1 VGFLAP
7 WFLAGA
13 VAIGLPFWIH
23 LLRQYRSTPHPFS
36 SLMFFERRT
45 QSSIKHR
52 RLRYL
57 LLLSLRVALLLLIA
71 LAFANPFVTRSPTTA
86 GGPKMLVIAV
96 DNSFSMRYDDH
107 LARAK
112 QQAVNAVSAL
122 NQGERGQ
129 VLAVG
134 SRVHFLT
141 QPVEDVDQLKA
152 AIQSI
157 PPSDEQSSYGEF
169 ARALRTIQQSSRI
182 PLEVHFAT
190 DLQKSSLPPAFA
202 DLRLGSDTNLI
213 FHSVADSKEPNWMVE
228 SVTAPAKIYDPKK
241 VRVQAVVAGVNT
253 PAAKRTV
260 SLVLDG
266 KVLESK
272 IVDVPPNGRTSVEF
286 LSLDSP
292 HGFHKGEIRIEP
304 NDALRSGDLLHEDDR
319 FDFAIERTDPHPVLF
334 LHPAGQDR
342 DELFYRSALESVSE
356 AGFTLEPLAVEQAAN
371 QSLSKYAFVVLS
383 DVGTMPAGLENSL
396 RAYVAGGGSLLI
408 ALGTHSAAL
417 ARVPVSN
424 EAIQGSSYASLSG
437 SRFETV
443 AAADAEHP
451 ALRRANKLDGVKF
464 YQVIRVDPGTSRV
477 VARLTN
483 QVPLLLEKQVGE
495 GRVLVFTSTLD
506 NISNDLPQHNSFVPF
521 VEETARYLGGQQDLS
536 TNVAAGSYIELRSV
550 KDRGAAIDV
559 TEPDGTHP
567 LSLADATTTQTFQVT
582 REGFYEIHRANGRQE
597 FVAVHADRRESD
609 LTPIPAETLE
619 LWRNTGR
626 GTDAPASQDGSAA
639 QNQPRPWSLWRYA
652 LLLVLITAIIE
663 SVLASRY
670 LSVEKEIA
678 P

>member
-13 VAIGLPFWIH
+13 VAIGLPFYIH

-71 LAFANPFVTRSPTTA
+71 LAFANPFVSRV
-86 GGPKMLVIAV
+86 GGATGGRKMLVIAV

-112 QQAVNAVSAL
+112 QQAMNAVSEL

-141 QPVEDVDQLKA
+141 QPVEDADQLKA
-152 AIQSI
+152 AIQGI
-157 PPSDEQSSYGEF
+157 QPSDEQSSYGEL
-169 ARALRTIQQSSRI
+169 ARALRTISQTSRI
-182 PLEVHFAT
+182 PLEVHFAS
-190 DLQKSSLPPAFA
+190 DLQKSSMPPAFA
-202 DLRLGSDTNLI
+202 DLRLGSDTKLV
-213 FHSVADSKEPNWMVE
+213 FHSVADSKDPNWMVE

-241 VRVQAVVAGVNT
+241 VRVQAVVAGSNT
-253 PAAKRTV
+253 PATKRTV
-260 SLVLDG
+260 SLALDG
-266 KVLESK
+266 KVLDSK
-272 IVDVPPNGRTSVEF
+272 SVDVPANGRASVEF

-304 NDALRSGDLLHEDDR
+304 GDSLHEDDR

-334 LHPAGQDR
+334 LHPEGQNR

-356 AGFTLEPLAVEQAAN
+356 AGFNLEPLAVEQAAN

-383 DVGTMPAGLENSL
+383 DVGSMPPGFENSL
-396 RAYVAGGGSLLI
+396 RAYVASGGSLLI
-408 ALGTHSAAL
+408 ALGPRSAAL
-417 ARVPVSN
+417 TRVPVSN

-464 YQVIRVDPGTSRV
+464 YQVIKVDPGQSHV
-477 VARLTN
+477 IARLTN
-483 QVPLLLEKQVGE
+483 QAPLLLEKQVGE
-495 GRVLVFTSTLD
+495 GRVVLFTSTFD
-506 NISNDLPQHNSFVPF
+506 NVGNDLPLHASFVPF
-521 VEETARYLGGQQDLS
+521 VEETARYLGGQQDRS
-536 TNVAAGSYIELRSV
+536 TNVAVDSYIELRSV
-550 KDRGAAIDV
+550 KERGAAIDV
-559 TEPDGTHP
+559 TEPDESHP
-567 LSLADATTTQTFQVT
+567 LSLKDATTTQTFQVT

-597 FVAVHADRRESD
+597 MVAVHADRRESD
-609 LTPIPAETLE
+609 LMPIPEETLA
-619 LWRNTGR
+619 LWKNTGL
-626 GTDAPASQDGSAA
+626 GPDTPSGDGSATDSQA
-639 QNQPRPWSLWRYA
+639 RPWSLWRYA

-670 LSVEKEIA
+670 LSVEKEVA
-678 P
+678 

>member
-71 LAFANPFVTRSPTTA
+71 LAFANPFVSRQGGA
-86 GGPKMLVIAV
+86 VGGPKMLVIAV

-112 QQAVNAVSAL
+112 QQAMNAVSQL
-122 NQGERGQ
+122 HPGERGQ
-129 VLAVG
+129 VLAIG

-141 QPVEDVDQLKA
+141 QPVEQAEADQLRA

-157 PPSDEQSSYGEF
+157 QPSDELSSYGEF
-169 ARALRTIQQSSRI
+169 ARALRTIAQSSRV
-182 PLEVHFAT
+182 PLEVHFAS
-190 DLQKSSLPPAFA
+190 DMQKSSLPPAFA
-202 DLRLGSDTNLI
+202 DLRLSSDTNLV

-260 SLVLDG
+260 SLALDG

-272 IVDVPPNGRTSVEF
+272 PVDVPANGRASVEF
-286 LSLDSP
+286 LSLESP

-304 NDALRSGDLLHEDDR
+304 NDALHEDDR

-342 DELFYRSALESVSE
+342 DELYYRSALESVSE
-356 AGFTLEPLAVEQAAN
+356 AGFTLEPLAVEQASN

-383 DVGTMPAGLENSL
+383 DIGTMPAGLENSL
-396 RAYVAGGGSLLI
+396 RAYVAAGGSLLI
-408 ALGTHSAAL
+408 ALGAHSAAL
-417 ARVPVSN
+417 TRVPVSN
-424 EAIQGSSYASLSG
+424 ETIQGSSYASLSG

-464 YQVIRVDPGTSRV
+464 YQVIRVDPGQSRV

-483 QVPLLLEKQVGE
+483 QAPLLLEKQVGE
-495 GRVLVFTSTLD
+495 GRVFVFTSTFD
-506 NISNDLPQHNSFVPF
+506 NISNDLPLHASFVPF

-536 TNVAAGSYIELRSV
+536 TNVSAGSYIELRSA

-567 LSLADATTTQTFQVT
+567 LSLKDATAAQTFQVT

-609 LTPIPAETLE
+609 LTPIPQETLD

-626 GTDAPASQDGSAA
+626 GPATPPSQDGSAA
-639 QNQPRPWSLWRYA
+639 QNPARPWSLWRYA

-670 LSVEKEIA
+670 LSVEKEVA
-678 P
+678 S

>member
-71 LAFANPFVTRSPTTA
+71 LAFANPFVSRSGATA

-112 QQAVNAVSAL
+112 QQAMNAVSQL
-122 NQGERGQ
+122 HPGERGQ
-129 VLAVG
+129 VLAIG

-141 QPVEDVDQLKA
+141 QPLEPADADQLKA

-157 PPSDEQSSYGEF
+157 QPSDEQSSYGEF
-169 ARALRTIQQSSRI
+169 ARALRTIAQSSRI

-190 DLQKSSLPPAFA
+190 DLQKSSLPPAFT
-202 DLRLGSDTNLI
+202 DLRLGSDTNLV
-213 FHSVADSKEPNWMVE
+213 FHSVADPKQPNWMVE

-241 VRVQAVVAGVNT
+241 VRVQAVIAGMGT
-253 PAAKRTV
+253 EAAKRTV

-266 KVLESK
+266 KVLETK
-272 IVDVPPNGRTSVEF
+272 PVDVPANGPASVEF

-304 NDALRSGDLLHEDDR
+304 NDALREDDR

-356 AGFTLEPLAVEQAAN
+356 AGFNLEPLAVEQAAN

-383 DVGTMPAGLENSL
+383 DVGMMPAGLENSL

-408 ALGTHSAAL
+408 ALGIHSAEL
-417 ARVPVSN
+417 TRVPVSN

-464 YQVIRVDPGTSRV
+464 YQVIRVDPGPSRV

-495 GRVLVFTSTLD
+495 GRVLVFTSTFD

-521 VEETARYLGGQQDLS
+521 VEETARYLGAQQDIS
-536 TNVAAGSYIELRSV
+536 TNVAAGSYIELRSA

-559 TEPDGTHP
+559 TDPDGTHP
-567 LSLADATTTQTFQVT
+567 LSLKDATAAQTFQVT

-609 LTPIPAETLE
+609 LTPVPQETLD

-626 GTDAPASQDGSAA
+626 GPDTPSSQDGSAA
-639 QNQPRPWSLWRYA
+639 QNQARPWSLWRYA

-670 LSVEKEIA
+670 LSVEKEVA
-678 P
+678 S

>member
-1 VGFLAP
+1 VGFLDP

-13 VAIGLPFWIH
+13 AAVGLPFYIH
-23 LLRQYRSTPHPFS
+23 LLRKYRSTPHPFS

-71 LAFANPFVTRSPTTA
+71 LAFANPFVSRP
-86 GGPKMLVIAV
+86 GGAVGGRKMLVIAV

-112 QQAVNAVSAL
+112 QQAMNAVSQLHA
-122 NQGERGQ
+122 GERGQ

-141 QPVEDVDQLKA
+141 QPVENADQLKA

-157 PPSDEQSSYGEF
+157 RPSDEQSSYGEL
-169 ARALRTIQQSSRI
+169 ARALRTIEQTSHI
-182 PLEVHFAT
+182 PLEVHFAS
-190 DLQKSSLPPAFA
+190 DMQKSSLPPAFA
-202 DLRLGSDTNLI
+202 DLRLAGDTSLI
-213 FHSVADSKEPNWMVE
+213 LHSVADSKDPNWMVE

-241 VRVQAVVAGVNT
+241 VRVQAVVAGVGT
-253 PAAKRTV
+253 PATKRTI

-272 IVDVPPNGRTSVEF
+272 SVDVASNGRASVEF

-304 NDALRSGDLLHEDDR
+304 DDSLREDDR

-334 LHPAGQDR
+334 LHEGGEDR
-342 DELFYRSALESVSE
+342 DQLYYRSALGSVSE
-356 AGFTLEPLAVEQAAN
+356 AGFTLEPLAFEQAGN

-383 DVGTMPAGLENSL
+383 DPGTMPPGLENSL
-396 RAYVAGGGSLLI
+396 RMYVAGGGSLLI
-408 ALGTHSAAL
+408 ALGPRSAAL

-451 ALRRANKLDGVKF
+451 TLRRANKLDGVKF
-464 YQVIRVDPGTSRV
+464 YQVIKVDPGQSHV
-477 VARLTN
+477 IARLTN
-483 QVPLLLEKQVGE
+483 QAPLLLEKQVGE
-495 GRVLVFTSTLD
+495 GRVIVFTSTFD
-506 NISNDLPQHNSFVPF
+506 NIGNDLPLHASFVPF
-521 VEETARYLGGQQDLS
+521 VEETARYLGGQQDRS
-536 TNVAAGSYIELRSV
+536 TNVAVDSYIALRNANE
-550 KDRGAAIDV
+550 RGAAIDV
-559 TEPDGTHP
+559 TEPDGSHP
-567 LSLADATTTQTFQVT
+567 LSLKDATTAQTFQVT
-582 REGFYEIHRANGRQE
+582 REGFYDIRRANGRE
-597 FVAVHADRRESD
+597 ELVAVHADRRESD
-609 LTPIPAETLE
+609 LTPIPQETLT
-619 LWRNTGR
+619 LWKNTGR
-626 GTDAPASQDGSAA
+626 GPDAPSDGSAA
-639 QNQPRPWSLWRYA
+639 ENQARPWSLWRYA

-670 LSVEKEIA
+670 LSVEKEVA
-678 P
+678 

>member
-1 VGFLAP
+1 VGFFAP

-71 LAFANPFVTRSPTTA
+71 LAFANPFVSRS
-86 GGPKMLVIAV
+86 GGATGGRKMLIIAV

-112 QQAVNAVSAL
+112 QAAMNAVSNL
-122 NQGERGQ
+122 NPGERGQ

-141 QPVEDVDQLKA
+141 QPVEEADQLKA
-152 AIQSI
+152 AIQGI
-157 PPSDEQSSYGEF
+157 QPSDEQSSYGEL
-169 ARALRTIQQSSRI
+169 ARALRTISQTSRI
-182 PLEVHFAT
+182 PLEVHFSS
-190 DLQKSSLPPAFA
+190 DMQKSSMPPAFA
-202 DLRLGSDTNLI
+202 DLRLGTDTKLL

-241 VRVQAVVAGVNT
+241 VRIQAVVAGTNT
-253 PAAKRTV
+253 PQTKRTV
-260 SLVLDG
+260 SLALDG
-266 KVLESK
+266 KTLDSK
-272 IVDVPPNGRTSVEF
+272 MVDVPSNGRASVEF

-304 NDALRSGDLLHEDDR
+304 GDALHEDDR

-334 LHPAGQDR
+334 LHPAGQTL
-342 DELFYRSALESVSE
+342 DELYYRSALESVSE
-356 AGFTLEPLAVEQAAN
+356 AGFTLEPLAVEQAGN

-383 DVGTMPAGLENSL
+383 DVAMMPPGLETNL
-396 RAYVAGGGSLLI
+396 RAYVAGGGSLLV
-408 ALGTHSAAL
+408 ALGPLSAAL

-424 EAIQGSSYASLSG
+424 ETIQGSAYASRG
-437 SRFETV
+437 DSRFETV

-451 ALRRANKLDGVKF
+451 TLRRANKLDGVKF
-464 YQVIRVDPGTSRV
+464 YQEIKVDPGQSHV
-477 VARLTN
+477 IARLTN
-483 QVPLLLEKQVGE
+483 QAPLLLEKQVGE
-495 GRVLVFTSTLD
+495 GRVVVFTSTFD
-506 NISNDLPQHNSFVPF
+506 NVGNDMPLHASFVPF
-521 VEETARYLGGQQDLS
+521 VEETARYLGGQQDRS
-536 TNVAAGSYIELRSV
+536 TNVAVDSYIELRSA
-550 KDRGAAIDV
+550 KEHGAAIDV
-559 TEPDGTHP
+559 TEPDGSHP
-567 LSLADATTTQTFQVT
+567 LSLKDASTTQTFQVT
-582 REGFYEIHRANGRQE
+582 REGFYDIHRANGRE
-597 FVAVHADRRESD
+597 ELVAVHADRRESD
-609 LTPIPAETLE
+609 LTPIPQETLA
-619 LWRNTGR
+619 LWQNTGL
-626 GTDAPASQDGSAA
+626 GPDTPSGDGSAA
-639 QNQPRPWSLWRYA
+639 DTQPRPWSLWRYA
-652 LLLVLITAIIE
+652 LLLVLIIAIIE

-670 LSVEKEIA
+670 LSVEKEVA
-678 P
+678 

>member
-1 VGFLAP
+1 MGFLAP

-13 VAIGLPFWIH
+13 VAVGLPLWIH

-36 SLMFFERRT
+36 SLMFFERRA

-57 LLLSLRVALLLLIA
+57 LLLSLRVLLLLLIA
-71 LAFANPFVTRSPTTA
+71 LAFANPFIDRT
-86 GGPKMLVIAV
+86 GGATGGRKMLIIAV

-112 QQAVNAVSAL
+112 QAAMNAVSQL
-122 NQGERGQ
+122 NPGERGQ

-141 QPVEDVDQLKA
+141 QPVEAADQLKA

-157 PPSDEQSSYGEF
+157 QPSDEQSSYGEL
-169 ARALRTIQQSSRI
+169 ARALRTISQTSKI
-182 PLEVHFAT
+182 PLEVHFAS
-190 DLQKSSLPPAFA
+190 DMQKSSMPPAFA
-202 DLRLGSDTNLI
+202 DLRLASDTKLV
-213 FHSVADSKEPNWMVE
+213 FHSVSGSKDPNWMVE

-260 SLVLDG
+260 SLTLDG
-266 KVLESK
+266 KTLESK
-272 IVDVPPNGRTSVEF
+272 SVDVPANGRASVEF

-304 NDALRSGDLLHEDDR
+304 GDSLKEDDR

-334 LHPAGQDR
+334 LHPAGQNR

-383 DVGTMPAGLENSL
+383 DVGSMPPGLENIL

-408 ALGTHSAAL
+408 ALGHLSAAL
-417 ARVPVSN
+417 TRVPVSN
-424 EAIQGSSYASLSG
+424 ETIEGSSYASLSG

-464 YQVIRVDPGTSRV
+464 YQVIKVDPGQSRV
-477 VARLTN
+477 IARLTN
-483 QVPLLLEKQVGE
+483 QAPLLLEKQVGE
-495 GRVLVFTSTLD
+495 GRVIVFTSTFD
-506 NISNDLPQHNSFVPF
+506 NVGNDLPLHASFVPF
-521 VEETARYLGGQQDLS
+521 VEEIARYLGGQQDGS
-536 TNVAAGSYIELRSV
+536 TNVAVDSYIELRSA
-550 KDRGAAIDV
+550 KERGAAIDV

-567 LSLADATTTQTFQVT
+567 LSLKDATTAQTFQVT
-582 REGFYEIHRANGRQE
+582 REGFYDIHRANGREE

-609 LTPIPAETLE
+609 LTPIPQETMA
-619 LWRNTGR
+619 LWKNTGL
-626 GTDAPASQDGSAA
+626 GPDTPSGDGSPADTQA
-639 QNQPRPWSLWRYA
+639 RPWSLWRYA

-670 LSVEKEIA
+670 LSVEKEVA
-678 P
+678 

>member
-1 VGFLAP
+1 MGFLAP

-57 LLLSLRVALLLLIA
+57 LLLALRVALLLLIA
-71 LAFANPFVTRSPTTA
+71 LAFANPFVNRAGAAA
-86 GGPKMLVIAV
+86 GGRKMLIVAV
-96 DNSFSMRYDDH
+96 DNSFSMRYGDH

-112 QQAVNAVSAL
+112 QQAMNAVSQL
-122 NQGERGQ
+122 NPGERGQ

-141 QPVEDVDQLKA
+141 QPVEEADQLKA
-152 AIQSI
+152 AIQGI
-157 PPSDEQSSYGEF
+157 QPSDEQSSYGEF
-169 ARALRTIQQSSRI
+169 ARALRTISQTARI
-182 PLEVHFAT
+182 PLEVHFVS
-190 DLQKSSLPPAFA
+190 DMQKSSLPPAFA
-202 DLRLGSDTNLI
+202 DLRLGSDTNLV
-213 FHSVADSKEPNWMVE
+213 FHSVADAKDPNWMVE

-241 VRVQAVVAGVNT
+241 VRVQAVVAGIGT
-253 PAAKRTV
+253 EATQRTV

-272 IVDVPPNGRTSVEF
+272 PVNVPAGGRVSAEF

-304 NDALRSGDLLHEDDR
+304 GDSLHEDDR
-319 FDFAIERTDPHPVLF
+319 FDFAVERTDPHPVLY

-342 DELFYRSALESVSE
+342 DELYYRSALESVSE
-356 AGFTLEPLAVEQAAN
+356 AGFNLEPLAVEQAAN

-396 RAYVAGGGSLLI
+396 RAYVAAGGSLLI

-417 ARVPVSN
+417 TRVPVSN
-424 EAIQGSSYASLSG
+424 ETIQGSSYAARSG

-451 ALRRANKLDGVKF
+451 ALRRANKLDGVQF
-464 YQVIRVDPGTSRV
+464 YQAIRVDPGQSRV
-477 VARLTN
+477 IARLTN
-483 QVPLLLEKQVGE
+483 QAPLLLEKQVGE
-495 GRVLVFTSTLD
+495 GRVMVFTSTFD
-506 NISNDLPQHNSFVPF
+506 NIANDLPLHTSFVPF
-521 VEETARYLGGQQDLS
+521 VEETARYLGGQQDRS
-536 TNVAAGSYIELRSV
+536 TNVAVGSYIELRSARE
-550 KDRGAAIDV
+550 RGAAIDV
-559 TEPDGTHP
+559 VEPDGTHP
-567 LSLADATTTQTFQVT
+567 LSLKDSTTAQTFQVT

-597 FVAVHADRRESD
+597 MVAVHADRRESD
-609 LTPIPAETLE
+609 LTPIPQETLD
-619 LWRNTGR
+619 LWKNTGR
-626 GTDAPASQDGSAA
+626 GPDPPSGDPSAA

-670 LSVEKEIA
+670 LSVEKEVA
-678 P
+678 

>member
-1 VGFLAP
+1 VGFFAP

-71 LAFANPFVTRSPTTA
+71 LAFANPFVSRS
-86 GGPKMLVIAV
+86 GGATGGRKMLVIAV
-96 DNSFSMRYDDH
+96 DNSFSMRYNDH

-112 QQAVNAVSAL
+112 QAAMNAVSNL
-122 NQGERGQ
+122 NPGERGQ

-141 QPVEDVDQLKA
+141 QPVEEADQLKA
-152 AIQSI
+152 AIQGI
-157 PPSDEQSSYGEF
+157 QPSDEQSSYGEL
-169 ARALRTIQQSSRI
+169 ARALRTISQTSRI
-182 PLEVHFAT
+182 PLEVHFSS
-190 DLQKSSLPPAFA
+190 DLQKSSMPPAFA
-202 DLRLGSDTNLI
+202 DLRLGTDTKLV

-241 VRVQAVVAGVNT
+241 VRIQAVVAGSNT
-253 PAAKRTV
+253 PQTKRTV
-260 SLVLDG
+260 SLALDG
-266 KVLESK
+266 KTLDSK
-272 IVDVPPNGRTSVEF
+272 MVDVPSNGRASVEF

-304 NDALRSGDLLHEDDR
+304 GDALHEDDR

-334 LHPAGQDR
+334 LHPTGQTL
-342 DELFYRSALESVSE
+342 DELYYRSALESVSE
-356 AGFTLEPLAVEQAAN
+356 AGFTLEPLAVEQAGN

-383 DVGTMPAGLENSL
+383 DVGMMPPGLEANL
-396 RAYVAGGGSLLI
+396 RTYVTGGGSLLV
-408 ALGTHSAAL
+408 ALGPLSAAL

-424 EAIQGSSYASLSG
+424 ETIQGSAYASRG
-437 SRFETV
+437 DSRFETV

-464 YQVIRVDPGTSRV
+464 YQEIKVDPGQSHV
-477 VARLTN
+477 IARLTN
-483 QVPLLLEKQVGE
+483 QAPLLLEKQVGE
-495 GRVLVFTSTLD
+495 GRVVVFTSTFD
-506 NISNDLPQHNSFVPF
+506 NVGNDMPLHASFVPF
-521 VEETARYLGGQQDLS
+521 VEETARYLGGQQDRS
-536 TNVAAGSYIELRSV
+536 TNVAVDSYIELRSA
-550 KDRGAAIDV
+550 KEHGAAIDV
-559 TEPDGTHP
+559 TEPDGSHP
-567 LSLADATTTQTFQVT
+567 LSLKDASTTQTFQVT
-582 REGFYEIHRANGRQE
+582 REGFYDIHRANGRE
-597 FVAVHADRRESD
+597 ELVAVHADRRESD
-609 LTPIPAETLE
+609 LTPIPQETLA
-619 LWRNTGR
+619 LWQNTGL
-626 GTDAPASQDGSAA
+626 GPDTPSGDGSA
-639 QNQPRPWSLWRYA
+639 NDTQPRPWSLWRYA
-652 LLLVLITAIIE
+652 LLLVLIIAIIE

-670 LSVEKEIA
+670 LSVEKEVA
-678 P
+678 

>member
-1 VGFLAP
+1 MGFLAP

-13 VAIGLPFWIH
+13 VAVGLPFYIH

-71 LAFANPFVTRSPTTA
+71 LAFANPFIDRA
-86 GGPKMLVIAV
+86 GGAAGGRKMLVIAV

-112 QQAVNAVSAL
+112 QQAMSAVSQL
-122 NQGERGQ
+122 NSGERGQ
-129 VLAVG
+129 VLSVG

-141 QPVEDVDQLKA
+141 QPVEDANQLKA
-152 AIQSI
+152 AIQGI
-157 PPSDEQSSYGEF
+157 QPSDEQSSYGEL
-169 ARALRTIQQSSRI
+169 ARALRTISQTSRI
-182 PLEVHFAT
+182 PLEVHFVS
-190 DLQKSSLPPAFA
+190 DMQKSSMPPAFA
-202 DLRLGSDTNLI
+202 DLRLGSDTNLV
-213 FHSVADSKEPNWMVE
+213 FHSVADPKEPNWMVE

-241 VRVQAVVAGVNT
+241 VRIQAVIAGSNT
-253 PAAKRTV
+253 PATKRSV
-260 SLVLDG
+260 SLALDG
-266 KVLESK
+266 KVLDTKS
-272 IVDVPPNGRTSVEF
+272 VDVPANGRASVEF
-286 LSLDSP
+286 VSLDSP
-292 HGFHKGEIRIEP
+292 HGFHKGEIRMEP
-304 NDALRSGDLLHEDDR
+304 GDSLHEDDR

-334 LHPAGQDR
+334 LHPAGQNL
-342 DELFYRSALESVSE
+342 DELYYRSALESVSE

-383 DVGTMPAGLENSL
+383 DIGQMPAGLESNL

-408 ALGTHSAAL
+408 ALGPLSAAL
-417 ARVPVSN
+417 NRVPVSN
-424 EAIQGSSYASLSG
+424 EAIQGSAYAARG
-437 SRFETV
+437 DSRFETV

-464 YQVIRVDPGTSRV
+464 YQVIKVDPGQSHV

-483 QVPLLLEKQVGE
+483 QAPLLLEKQVGE
-495 GRVLVFTSTLD
+495 GRVIVFTSTFD
-506 NISNDLPQHNSFVPF
+506 NVGNDLPLHASFVPF
-521 VEETARYLGGQQDLS
+521 VEETARYLGGQQDRS
-536 TNVAAGSYIELRSV
+536 TNVAVDSYIELRSV
-550 KDRGAAIDV
+550 KERGAAIDV

-567 LSLADATTTQTFQVT
+567 LSLKDATTTQTFQVT

-597 FVAVHADRRESD
+597 MVAAHADRRESD
-609 LTPIPAETLE
+609 LTPIPPETLA
-619 LWRNTGR
+619 LWKNTGL
-626 GTDAPASQDGSAA
+626 GPDTPSPDGAA
-639 QNQPRPWSLWRYA
+639 DTQARPWSLWRYA

-663 SVLASRY
+663 SVFASRY
-670 LSVEKEIA
+670 LSVEKEVA
-678 P
+678 